1 MTTVHASRAKG
12 LLAAF
17 ADPVRLRLLNLL
29 HDGETCVG
37 DLVAV
42 IRLPQPTVSRHLAV
56 LRRAGLVS
64 ARRQGLWMFY
74 SLQRAEG
81 AVHARLLSCLA
92 CCADEVP
99 ELEQDLRRSRKRREA
114 GGCCPLHEGEACGP
128 VRRGQA
134 RRRAA
139 RCGC

>member
-1 MTTVHASRAKG
+1 MSRVRASRTGG

-42 IRLPQPTVSRHLAV
+42 LRLPQPTVSRHLAV
-56 LRRAGLVS
+56 LRSAGLVS

-81 AVHARLLSCLA
+81 GVHARLLSCLG
-92 CCADEVP
+92 CCADEVS
-99 ELEQDLRRSRKRREA
+99 ELDRDLQRLRKRRGA
-114 GGCCPLHEGEACGP
+114 GGCCPMHECGVP
-128 VRRGQA
+128 G
-134 RRRAA
+134 
-139 RCGC
+139 